1 MKMAGDVK
9 LSAIVSALE
18 PAPAK
23 WYNVLL
29 YSSKMFWLSKEGQVL
44 GQSAKLAFKQVCTLS
59 RKQDEK
65 KWICIWWL
73 CHSSGGRY
81 PIWFFALT
89 SNMRASFAELLLT
102 STSKIPFSIY
112 KPFGLATLFTSG
124 QITCNLFCSL
134 AQAAK
139 ERLDGKPVLGT
150 IIDVA
155 FQQHAVAGAA
165 SLISMNNRQGAWRR
179 PLWSTQYKWPGQHKL
194 SKSGKCLVHSDRCTC
209 QQSVNIWALNEDS
222 PWKEARTKEGQA
234 VEETRQRETERNSI
248 HCSHFG
254 GLLLPCC
261 HAANN
266 VGETTTWVSLRP
278 PGVEFHRV
286 ACQIPVSLH

>member
-1 MKMAGDVK
+1 MWNWVQLCRPLSPLRPSDTTYYYIVLRCFDYLKRVK
-9 LSAIVSALE
+9 CLDK
-18 PAPAK
+18 APS
-23 WYNVLL
+23 WP
-29 YSSKMFWLSKEGQVL
+29 SSKSAHRAENRTRRSGFAFDGFVTVAAAAILSDFL
-44 GQSAKLAFKQVCTLS
+44 LWPPTCMLLL
-59 RKQDEK
+59 R
-65 KWICIWWL
+65 
-73 CHSSGGRY
+73 
-81 PIWFFALT
+81 
-89 SNMRASFAELLLT
+89 ELLLT

-155 FQQHAVAGAA
+155 FQQHAVAFFKL
-165 SLISMNNRQGAWRR
+165 SLISMNNGRGAWRR
-179 PLWSTQYKWPGQHKL
+179 PLWSTQYKWPGQHQL
-194 SKSGKCLVHSDRCTC
+194 SKSGKCLVHLDRCTC

-234 VEETRQRETERNSI
+234 VEETTQRETERNGS